1 MHLLLLEA
9 TCHQQPLCCLLSL
22 KLKCQNRLCS
32 DMITRHY
39 IRHTYLR
46 VERPVNVLRQ
56 HGWNWHIIGSSTFYT
71 LLSFWEKSAAY
82 QIHSGFHSDHMTLHN
97 VLSSNHDLRCIHLYL
112 PIPDIVRNPEDL
124 DISRL

>member
-1 MHLLLLEA
+1 
-9 TCHQQPLCCLLSL
+9 
-22 KLKCQNRLCS
+22 
-32 DMITRHY
+32 MITRHY

-56 HGWNWHIIGSSTFYT
+56 HGWNWHIIGSSTFYS

-97 VLSSNHDLRCIHLYL
+97 VLSSNHDLRCIRLWP
-112 PIPDIVRNPEDL
+112 PIPDIVRNSDDL
-124 DISRL
+124 GTFHL